1 VTIYYPAST
10 TFARP
15 RTGTKKPKSG
25 KARTYPER
33 AIQTAIVAAV
43 RKYCKPHD
51 GFCYAI
57 PNGGSRGSTAKD
69 RAIRGAMLKA
79 EGVVPGMPDLVFP
92 LPGGVTAYLE
102 IKSAKGR
109 QSVQQEFIEKRLT
122 ALGHRYAVAHSI
134 DEAWGVLAAWGVLPS
149 AVGGRDD

>member
-1 VTIYYPAST
+1 VTIHWPEGT
-10 TFARP
+10 TFKRP
-15 RTGTKKPKSG
+15 KTGTKKPRSG
-25 KARTYPER
+25 KARNYPER

-43 RKYCKPHD
+43 RRLCKPQQ
-51 GFCYAI
+51 GLCYAI
-57 PNGGSRGSTAKD
+57 PNGGKRDVISAAR
-69 RAIRGAMLKA
+69 LKA
-79 EGVVPGMPDLVFP
+79 EGVLAGMPDLGFA

-109 QSVQQEFIEKRLT
+109 QSVQQEFIEKQLT
-122 ALGHRYAVAHSI
+122 HLGHRYAVAHSI